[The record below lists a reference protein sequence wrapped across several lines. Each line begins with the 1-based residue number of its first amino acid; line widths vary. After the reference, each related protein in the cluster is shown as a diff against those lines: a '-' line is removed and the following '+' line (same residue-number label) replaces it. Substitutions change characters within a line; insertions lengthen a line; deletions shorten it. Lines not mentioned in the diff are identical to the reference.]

1 MPSAIDDVTI
11 NAPSGTTIQGPS
23 GTTTIKSLDI
33 QSGNLVLSGAAM
45 SVTESV
51 TVENGQ
57 DLKLTSGTLTAAT
70 IHLDDST
77 LTLSGGAIN
86 DATIDGAGIGKLVLT
101 NSGGTLSGLTVAAG
115 MVIDGTQLNSNY
127 PQTSNSV
134 NVVNGLVLNGS
145 LLLGKADGSTSGTL
159 NFNGTQSLSGTGV
172 VTFGNSVNNG
182 LIENGNGTVALT
194 IGSGITIQGGSGSIS
209 GAGNYGQIQSV
220 INQGTINIASGQ
232 TLTLGGIGWSNTG
245 TITADGATVNLS
257 GSFTTAGL
265 GTFSAVGG
273 TVNLTG
279 TVDNTGNTL
288 TLNSALGSWY
298 LRGGSIV
305 GGTLTHSDSSK
316 LVLTNSVG
324 TLNGLTV
331 AAGMVIDGTQLN
343 SNYPQNSNSVS
354 VVNGLVLN
362 GSLLL
367 GKADG
372 STSGTM
378 NFNGMQT
385 LSGTGVVTFGNSVN
399 NGLIENGNGTVAL
412 TIGSGITI
420 QGGSGS
426 ISGAGN
432 YGQIQSII
440 NQGTINIASGQ
451 TLTLGGIGW
460 SNTGTITADG
470 ATVNLSGSFTTAGLG
485 TFSAVGGTVNLTGTV
500 DNTGNTLTLNSALG
514 SWYLRG
520 GSIVGGTLT
529 HSDSSKLIL
538 TNNSGTLSAVTVAAG
553 MVIDGTQLNTSYPQN
568 SNSVNVINGLTL
580 NGSLLLGKADGS
592 TAGTMYFNGTQT
604 LGGTG
609 VVTFGNSVGNG
620 LIENG
625 SGTVTLTIGS
635 GITIQGGSGSI
646 SGAGGYGQIQSII
659 NQGTVNIASGQ
670 TLTLGG
676 IGWSNTGTITADG
689 ATVNLSGSFTTAGLG
704 TFSAV
709 GGTVNLTG
717 TVDNTGNTLT
727 LSSGLGT
734 WYLRGGAIVGGTLTH
749 SDSSKLM
756 LTNSV
761 GTLNGLT
768 VAAGMVIDGTQL
780 NSNYPQNSN
789 SVSVVNGLVLNGSLL
804 LGKADGSTSGTM
816 NFNGM
821 QTLSGT
827 GVVTFGNSVNN
838 GLIENGNGTVTLTI
852 GSGITIQGGSGSISG
867 AGGYGQIQSIINQGT
882 VNIASGQTLTLGGI
896 GWSNT
901 GTITAD
907 GATVNLSGS
916 FTTAGLGTFSAV
928 GGTVNLTGTVDNT
941 GNTLTLNSAL
951 GSWYLRGGSIVG
963 GTLTHSDSSKLILT
977 NNSGTLSAV
986 TVAAGMVIDGTQLN
1000 SNYPQTSNSV
1010 SVVNGLVLNGSLL
1023 LGKADGSTSGTMDF
1037 NGTQTLSGTG
1047 VVTFGNSVNNGLIE
1061 NGNGTVTLTI
1071 GSGIT
1076 IQGGSGSISGAGN
1089 YGQIQSIIN
1098 QGTVNISGS
1107 GVVVIGGSQVTL
1119 GGTLSATNG
1128 SKISVSGPL
1137 TILPQANIH
1146 ESADSTIQFNNN
1158 VLSPATNPG
1167 QFDTAGTVVLA
1178 GGGTAVSP
1186 ELFEALSKDVGTAAS
1201 GFSNDFAIGTLV
1213 LANNTYVKIVDQN
1226 DAIPAQTVYANSIVI
1241 PTGTTLDLNGL
1252 HVYTRALQQTG
1263 TVVNGTITQIPD
1275 SGPLIVGDPTPGKIS
1290 VAGELDNW
1298 TFYGRAGMA
1307 VTVVV
1312 DPGSGVAGGPVAPN
1326 LQWVQVQLLDP
1337 SGQTVL
1343 ATTSNTVAGALAD
1356 LADVTL
1362 PTDGTYTI
1370 AINAP
1375 SSHVSSTGNYVVTAY
1390 DVTPSVDPLQINQ
1403 VTTGTLNGP
1412 YATHQ
1417 WTFTAT
1423 ANTQV
1428 QFDLLAQSASGL
1440 SFSLTGPDGYTAF
1453 TGLTGDSSLTTL
1465 PTSGTYTL
1473 TVQGTGNAV
1482 GSFAF
1487 KVAQTGLI
1495 ALTPGVPYQ
1504 APLVASG
1511 QAQLYSVTLTA
1522 PGTLD
1527 VSLTDANSQDQ
1538 NEIYVSY
1545 GSPPTR
1551 DQYDYRFT
1559 GGQAADQHI
1568 LISGQAGTYYI
1579 LAYNNLVK
1587 APGQYTIEAQTAS
1600 FVLSGMT
1607 PGRVSAQTDNTLQF
1621 TGLFPEGY
1629 GQAGGAYLSTH
1640 PYVEFIDADGNVYPT
1655 APIYLTPSSAA
1666 NATSSADGTMTAS
1679 ALLPANTLAAGTY
1692 SVRVTDDSGYSRT
1705 LTNALNIVE
1714 GGVGELKTNV
1724 IVPNPIGYHVA
1735 TTIYVEYTNVG
1746 DAPMAAPLLVLTATQ
1761 NGVPGALLTL
1771 DASKVTAGFW
1781 TSATP
1786 DGFGQSVQFLASGS
1800 VPGVLQPGESV
1811 TVPVY
1816 YAGWLDSQWDFSRP
1830 PINFSLGV
1838 LDDTNTQAIDWGL
1851 LQSSLKPDSMS
1862 TEAWN
1867 ALYPNLTSQLGNTW
1881 GEYVQQLDASA
1892 QYLASI
1898 GENVTDIGQLFNFAV
1913 QQANGYSPLSS
1924 LASATDA
1931 QVTAPGLPLS
1941 FSRTFAPGLIAR
1953 NETGLLGWGWS
1964 TSWDTALTVDA
1975 DGSVNVLGPNGA
1987 LRRFQPDRRP
1997 GGGYFAQS
2005 GDHGVLSQIPGGGY
2019 LLTELNGQVT
2029 AYNADGTL
2037 NYVQDTD
2044 GNRITAG
2051 YTDGHMT
2058 SLTHSSGQSLTLT
2071 YDAAGHIATITDSAN
2086 RVTTYHYDPSNHY
2099 LTSVVDFDGQTT
2111 SYTYDMGTDVATA
2124 HALTSITRPDGSH
2137 DYYSYDSKGR
2147 LADAHRDGG
2156 ANDTTFAYNQ
2166 GAVSVTDALGNTTV
2180 YSFDNRG
2187 LLIQVENPLHNIVH
2201 YTYDSNFNLTK
2212 TTDAAGNEYTNTYD
2226 NYGDLLSSTDP
2237 LGNTVAYTYL
2247 CANDRLA
2254 SVTDAKGN
2262 MTVYGY
2268 DGKGNLTSTSYADG
2282 TVESVAYDPIG
2293 NVLSATDRKG
2303 QVTQYT
2309 HDPAG
2314 NVLTA
2319 HFADGT
2325 QTTFTYDAHENLTS
2339 ATDASGTTTLTY
2351 DANDRLTKITY
2362 PSGRYLQY
2370 SYDTVGRRTQMVDQ
2384 TGFTVNYTYDAL
2396 GNLSTLTDGSGGLI
2410 VQYTYDILGRLSRED
2425 HGNGTYVTY
2434 AYDAAGELL
2443 RLINYAPDGSVNSR
2457 FDYTYDSLGRRI
2469 TEGTIDGAWA
2479 YTYDAIGQ
2487 LTHAVFTSTN
2497 VNIANQDL
2505 AYFYD
2510 AAGNRTQTIINGVT
2524 TTYTTNNMNEY
2535 TQVGDTTYEYDANGN
2550 QISATNPDGTTTYSF
2565 NARNQLVGV
2574 TNTGGAWTYQYDAFG
2589 NRAASTQGG
2598 VTTQY
2603 LVDPTGLGNV
2613 VATFNGGGMLTN
2625 HYTYGLGL
2633 VSQVSAGGSSAY
2645 YDFDGIGS
2653 TAGMSVS
2660 DGHLANS
2667 YSYLPFG
2674 NSLLSSEELVNP
2686 YGFVGALGVIK
2697 DGSPVTYMRARYY
2710 DSSVGQFI
2718 SDDPLRL
2725 AGGDPNLRRYV
2736 FNNPVNAID
2745 PFGLGYF
2752 EATGDY
2758 FGHYQYKFDDGSTVG
2773 FFPDPNAPFIG
2784 WAGGLPAV
2792 GDFIVSGQV
2801 VWGDSS
2807 VGFHRIGG
2815 SYNYDDAIIRRVIAE
2830 NRVDFGN
2837 WYDLYFH
2844 NCQDYAHAL
2853 QVAYFNF
2860 LDDHPPGDP
2869 PTDPNGG
2876 GESNSVNSFDPNS
2889 MTGPAGYGAQNFVG
2903 VAIPLPYRIDF
2914 ENDPTASAPA
2924 QRVDITDQLDPNLDW
2939 KTFQWGSFQF
2949 GDTIIKVPANT
2960 QHFSTTVPMTYNGIT
2975 FRVVID
2981 LNLDPTTGVIHASFQ
2996 SLNAANLMGGDA
3008 ECPGTL
3014 SLGPVNPFADL
3025 PPNVL
3030 IGFLPPEDGSGRGMG
3045 SISFTV
3051 QAKSDVP
3058 TGTEIRNVA
3067 LITFDQNSAIATNQ
3081 VDPHDP
3087 TQGINPAQ
3095 EASITIDSGTPSA
3108 VMQALAA
3115 TTTTAT
3121 FALNW
3126 SGADNVGGSGVASY
3140 NVYVS
3145 DNNGAYVPYLLNTTL
3160 ATDTFTGVNGH
3171 TYRFYATARDNV
3183 GQYEAGT
3190 QTAEATTTL
3199 DLPAPVL
3206 AGASNI
3212 TYTENGAPIAIDT
3225 ALTVSTPGS
3234 GALSSA
3240 TITVTSFVAGQDV
3253 LAFVNDGATM
3263 GNIAVASYVNGV
3275 LTLTSAGS
3283 TATTA
3288 QWQAA
3293 LRAVTYANSSEAP
3306 STTQRSVDFQ
3316 ITDGVNPSNVVTS
3329 TIDVNA
3335 TNDIPVLSGIETNF
3349 LPYAIGAAAVPVTST
3364 LQLTDADGGNMA
3376 GATIQ
3381 ISSGYQ
3387 AGDLLAFS
3395 NTPNISGSW
3404 DAATGTLTLTG
3415 SDSVANYVTALRSVT
3430 YASSVQDPSVRTIR
3444 FQVTDGVAF
3453 SNTASRTAEGALQLV
3468 GTTLNIYGTGGA
3480 DSIAIAEGVS
3490 LTVTRNGVDTIY
3502 TPSQVTAINIYGYD
3516 GNDTIQINSLAAGTT
3531 LQAFGGNGNDTIRA
3545 ASSVSMG
3552 VKFDGGDGSDL
3563 LVGGAGNDTLIGGI
3577 GSDWLDGGGG
3587 SNSLA
3592 GGVGDDVY
3600 AFGDTTTNQIDTVNE
3615 LADEGTDLLRFNT
3628 LTTAVTVNLT
3638 SDTLATM
3645 LHRIVKTGAA
3655 GQAANFENV
3664 NGGFGNDNITGN
3676 AMRNVI
3682 YGNGGNDT
3690 LNGGDSNDQLD
3701 GGAGND
3707 LLIGGNGDDILSG
3720 GAGDNYLQGNAG
3732 NDILDGG
3739 DGYATLVG
3747 GTGDDAY
3754 YFFAASF
3761 NQVFT
3766 VVEQAGEGNDTL
3778 NFAGM
3783 TTAVTADLTSDSRLA
3798 TMAFRIVQV
3807 GGSGQAA
3814 NFENVIGG
3822 SGNDQ
3827 MTGNSANNILRG
3839 NGGDDTLIGGDGND
3853 ILLGG
3858 AGNDTLKGVS
3868 GRNILI
3874 GGTGGDLLI
3883 GGTGDD
3889 LMMSGGYLYEG
3900 DNGVLNALLQEWT
3913 QATTYQTRVNH
3924 LSAQTGGLNFGF
3936 YVKQSIALDDASA
3949 DYLTGGT
3956 GTDWFLASS
3965 VQDSLMDKVVDEVFT
3980 HLDL

>member
-1 MPSAIDDVTI
+1 MISKILARCADSLHHLAASLSRKSTRRLSRRRGRNPSTTAAAIWCATTRVELLERRCLLSAVGWVGTGDGHSWSDEDNWSTGQVPSADDDVTI
-11 NAPSGTTIQGPS
+11 NAPSGTTIQGPT
-23 GTTTIKSLDI
+23 GTTTINSLDI
-33 QSGNLVLSGAAM
+33 QSGNLVLAGAGL
-45 SVTESV
+45 SVTDSV

-57 DLKLTSGTLTAAT
+57 NLKVTSGTLTAAT

-77 LTLSGGAIN
+77 LTLNGGAVK
-86 DATIDGAGIGKLVLT
+86 DATIDGT
-101 NSGGTLSGLTVAAG
+101 
-115 MVIDGTQLNSNY
+115 
-127 PQTSNSV
+127 
-134 NVVNGLVLNGS
+134 
-145 LLLGKADGSTSGTL
+145 
-159 NFNGTQSLSGTGV
+159 GTG
-172 VTFGNSVNNG
+172 
-182 LIENGNGTVALT
+182 
-194 IGSGITIQGGSGSIS
+194 
-209 GAGNYGQIQSV
+209 
-220 INQGTINIASGQ
+220 
-232 TLTLGGIGWSNTG
+232 
-245 TITADGATVNLS
+245 
-257 GSFTTAGL
+257 
-265 GTFSAVGG
+265 
-273 TVNLTG
+273 
-279 TVDNTGNTL
+279 
-288 TLNSALGSWY
+288 
-298 LRGGSIV
+298 
-305 GGTLTHSDSSK
+305 
-316 LVLTNSVG
+316 
-324 TLNGLTV
+324 
-331 AAGMVIDGTQLN
+331 
-343 SNYPQNSNSVS
+343 
-354 VVNGLVLN
+354 
-362 GSLLL
+362 
-367 GKADG
+367 
-372 STSGTM
+372 
-378 NFNGMQT
+378 
-385 LSGTGVVTFGNSVN
+385 
-399 NGLIENGNGTVAL
+399 
-412 TIGSGITI
+412 
-420 QGGSGS
+420 
-426 ISGAGN
+426 
-432 YGQIQSII
+432 
-440 NQGTINIASGQ
+440 
-451 TLTLGGIGW
+451 
-460 SNTGTITADG
+460 
-470 ATVNLSGSFTTAGLG
+470 
-485 TFSAVGGTVNLTGTV
+485 
-500 DNTGNTLTLNSALG
+500 
-514 SWYLRG
+514 
-520 GSIVGGTLT
+520 
-529 HSDSSKLIL
+529 KLIL

-592 TAGTMYFNGTQT
+592 TAGTLYFNGTQT

-635 GITIQGGSGSI
+635 GIT
-646 SGAGGYGQIQSII
+646 
-659 NQGTVNIASGQ
+659 V
-670 TLTLGG
+670 
-676 IGWSNTGTITADG
+676 
-689 ATVNLSGSFTTAGLG
+689 
-704 TFSAV
+704 
-709 GGTVNLTG
+709 
-717 TVDNTGNTLT
+717 
-727 LSSGLGT
+727 
-734 WYLRGGAIVGGTLTH
+734 
-749 SDSSKLM
+749 
-756 LTNSV
+756 
-761 GTLNGLT
+761 
-768 VAAGMVIDGTQL
+768 
-780 NSNYPQNSN
+780 
-789 SVSVVNGLVLNGSLL
+789 
-804 LGKADGSTSGTM
+804 
-816 NFNGM
+816 
-821 QTLSGT
+821 
-827 GVVTFGNSVNN
+827 
-838 GLIENGNGTVTLTI
+838 
-852 GSGITIQGGSGSISG
+852 
-867 AGGYGQIQSIINQGT
+867 
-882 VNIASGQTLTLGGI
+882 
-896 GWSNT
+896 
-901 GTITAD
+901 
-907 GATVNLSGS
+907 
-916 FTTAGLGTFSAV
+916 
-928 GGTVNLTGTVDNT
+928 
-941 GNTLTLNSAL
+941 
-951 GSWYLRGGSIVG
+951 
-963 GTLTHSDSSKLILT
+963 
-977 NNSGTLSAV
+977 
-986 TVAAGMVIDGTQLN
+986 
-1000 SNYPQTSNSV
+1000 
-1010 SVVNGLVLNGSLL
+1010 
-1023 LGKADGSTSGTMDF
+1023 
-1037 NGTQTLSGTG
+1037 
-1047 VVTFGNSVNNGLIE
+1047 
-1061 NGNGTVTLTI
+1061 
-1071 GSGIT
+1071 
-1076 IQGGSGSISGAGN
+1076 QGGSGSISGAGN
-1089 YGQIQSIIN
+1089 YGQIQSVIN
-1098 QGTVNISGS
+1098 QGTVNVSG
-1107 GVVVIGGSQVTL
+1107 GGNVVIGGNQVTL
-1119 GGTLSATNG
+1119 GGSVSATNG
-1128 SKISVSGPL
+1128 SKITVSGPL
-1137 TILPQANIH
+1137 TIAAQASLH

-1158 VLSPATNPG
+1158 VLSPATNPT
-1167 QFDTAGTVVLA
+1167 QFDVPGTVVLA
-1178 GGGTAVSP
+1178 GSGTSVSP
-1186 ELFEALSKDVGTAAS
+1186 ELLEALSQDRGTSANA
-1201 GFSNDFAIGTLV
+1201 FSNNFVIGTLV
-1213 LANNTYVKIVDQN
+1213 LANNTYAKVVDQN
-1226 DAIPAQTVYANSIVI
+1226 NSSPQQTVYANSIII
-1241 PTGTTLDLNGL
+1241 PAGTTLDLNGL
-1252 HVYTRALQQTG
+1252 NVYTRALQQTG

-1275 SGPLIVGDPTPGKIS
+1275 SGPLVVGEATPGNIAI
-1290 VAGELDNW
+1290 AGELDNW

-1312 DPGSGVAGGPVAPN
+1312 DPGSGAVGGPVAPN
-1326 LQWVQVQLLDP
+1326 LQWVQVQLVDP
-1337 SGQTVL
+1337 SGNTVL
-1343 ATTSNTVAGALAD
+1343 ATTSNTVAGALAK

-1375 SSHVSSTGNYVVTAY
+1375 SSHVSSTGHYVVTAY

-1417 WTFTAT
+1417 WTFAAT

-1453 TGLTGDSSLTTL
+1453 TGLTGDSSLITL

-1495 ALTPGVPYQ
+1495 ALTTGVPYQ

-1527 VSLTDANSQDQ
+1527 VSLTDANGQDQ

-1587 APGQYTIEAQTAS
+1587 SPGQYTIEAQTAS

-1607 PGRVSAQTDNTLQF
+1607 PGRVSTQADNTLQF
-1621 TGLFPEGY
+1621 TGLFPEAY
-1629 GQAGGAYLSTH
+1629 GQAGTGGAYLSTH
-1640 PYVEFIDADGNVYPT
+1640 PYVEFIDANGDVYPT

-1666 NATSSADGTMTAS
+1666 NATTSADGTMTAS

-1705 LTNALNIVE
+1705 LTSTLNIVE

-1816 YAGWLDSQWDFSRP
+1816 YAGWLQDQWDVTNHP

-1838 LDDTNTQAIDWGL
+1838 LDDTNTQAIDWGS
-1851 LQSSLKPDSMS
+1851 LQASLKPDSMS

-1867 ALYPNLTSQLGNTW
+1867 ALYPNLTSELGNTW

-1931 QVTAPGLPLS
+1931 QVTAPGLSLS
-1941 FSRTFAPGLIAR
+1941 FSRTFAPGVVSR

-1964 TSWDTALTVDA
+1964 TSWDTSLTVDA

-1987 LRRFQPDRRP
+1987 LRRFQPDGRTD
-1997 GGGYFAQS
+1997 GEGFFAQT

-2058 SLTHSSGQSLTLT
+2058 SLTHSSGQSLTIA

-2086 RVTTYHYDPSNHY
+2086 RVTTYHYDASNHY

-2180 YSFDNRG
+2180 YSFDNRS
-2187 LLIQVENPLHNIVH
+2187 LLVQVENPLHNIVH
-2201 YTYDSNFNLTK
+2201 YTYDSNFNLIK

-2226 NYGDLLSSTDP
+2226 NYGDLLTSTDP

-2325 QTTFTYDAHENLTS
+2325 QTIFTYDAHENLTS

-2362 PSGRYLQY
+2362 PSGRFLQY
-2370 SYDTVGRRTQMVDQ
+2370 SYDSVGRRTQMVDQ

-2396 GNLSTLTDGSGGLI
+2396 GNLSTLADGSGGLI

-2434 AYDAAGELL
+2434 AYDSAGELL
-2443 RLINYAPDGSVNSR
+2443 HLINYAPDGSVNSR

-2469 TEGTIDGAWA
+2469 TEATIDGAWA

-2497 VNIANQDL
+2497 VDIANQDL

-2550 QISATNPDGTTTYSF
+2550 QISATGPDGTTTYSF

-2589 NRAASTQGG
+2589 NRSASTQGG

-2603 LVDPTGLGNV
+2603 LVDPAGLGNV
-2613 VATFNGGGMLTN
+2613 VATFNGSGTLTN
-2625 HYTYGLGL
+2625 HFTYGLGL

-2653 TAGMSVS
+2653 TAGITSSAGGYVQ
-2660 DGHLANS
+2660 S
-2667 YSYLPFG
+2667 YSYSPFG
-2674 NSLLSSEELVNP
+2674 NLIGVAATSGNP
-2686 YGFVGALGVIK
+2686 FQYVGRWGV
-2697 DGSPVTYMRARYY
+2697 
-2710 DSSVGQFI
+2710 
-2718 SDDPLRL
+2718 L
-2725 AGGDPNLRRYV
+2725 
-2736 FNNPVNAID
+2736 
-2745 PFGLGYF
+2745 
-2752 EATGDY
+2752 
-2758 FGHYQYKFDDGSTVG
+2758 DDGSGLIDMRTRDYDARLGRFTSVDPLGVVGDVNTYRYAMNSPVDGIDPAGLKVVWVTVETGGKQIWNGIKRVNAGIKAGAAIEVTTGGFGTAFAVTRVVYGITDGVWGVSVGVTNTFVG
-2773 FFPDPNAPFIG
+2773 FIGRDAISVPDT
-2784 WAGGLPAV
+2784 L
-2792 GDFIVSGQV
+2792 GQL
-2801 VWGDSS
+2801 
-2807 VGFHRIGG
+2807 VGFIATGG
-2815 SYNYDDAIIRRVIAE
+2815 KQTTSQLFESALPYIKADIQSGVEWTETQLASVFDWVTESTESLASNLAQKIIDA
-2830 NRVDFGN
+2830 
-2837 WYDLYFH
+2837 
-2844 NCQDYAHAL
+2844 
-2853 QVAYFNF
+2853 
-2860 LDDHPPGDP
+2860 
-2869 PTDPNGG
+2869 
-2876 GESNSVNSFDPNS
+2876 VNSIDPNS
-2889 MTGPAGYGAQNFVG
+2889 MTGPSGFGTQNFVG
-2903 VAIPLPYRIDF
+2903 VSIPLPYRIDF

-3008 ECPGTL
+3008 ECAGTL

-3115 TTTTAT
+3115 TSTTAT

-3160 ATDTFTGVNGH
+3160 TTDTFTGVNGH

-3183 GQYEAGT
+3183 GQYEAGA

-3212 TYTENGAPIAIDT
+3212 TYTENGAPTAIDT

-3240 TITVTSFVAGQDV
+3240 TITVTNFVAGQDV
-3253 LAFVNDGATM
+3253 LVFVNDGATM
-3263 GNIAVASYVNGV
+3263 GNISVASHVNGV

-3283 TATTA
+3283 TASTA

-3349 LPYAIGAAAVPVTST
+3349 LPYAIGATAVPVTST
-3364 LQLTDADGGNMA
+3364 LQLADADGGNMA

-3381 ISSGYQ
+3381 ITSGYQ
-3387 AGDLLAFS
+3387 VGDVLAFS
-3395 NTPNISGSW
+3395 NTANILSSW
-3404 DAATGTLTLTG
+3404 NAATGTLTLSG
-3415 SDSVANYVTALRSVT
+3415 SDTVANYAAALRSVT
-3430 YASSVQDPSVRTIR
+3430 YFSSVQDPATRTIQ
-3444 FQVTDGVAF
+3444 FQVTDGVAL
-3453 SNTASRTAEGALQLV
+3453 SNTVSRTVEGALQLV
-3468 GTTLNIYGTGGA
+3468 GTTLNIYGTGGV
-3480 DSIAIAEGVS
+3480 DSIAIAEGVN

-3516 GNDTIQINSLAAGTT
+3516 GNDTVQINSLAAGTA
-3531 LQAFGGNGNDTIRA
+3531 LQAYGGNGNDTLRA
-3545 ASSVSMG
+3545 ASGVSVG
-3552 VKFDGGDGSDL
+3552 VTFDGGDGGDL
-3563 LVGGAGNDTLIGGI
+3563 LVGGAGNDTLIGGV

-3587 SNSLA
+3587 SNNLA

-3600 AFGDTTTNQIDTVNE
+3600 AFGDTGTNQIDTVTE

-3628 LTTAVTVNLT
+3628 MTTAVTVNL
-3638 SDTLATM
+3638 SNDTLATM
-3645 LHRIVKTGAA
+3645 LHRIVKTGGT

-3664 NGGFGNDNITGN
+3664 NGGLGNDNITGN
-3676 AMRNVI
+3676 AVRNVL

-3690 LNGGDSNDQLD
+3690 LNGGDGSDQLD

-3747 GTGDDAY
+3747 GSGDDAY

-3783 TTAVTADLTSDSRLA
+3783 TTAVTANLTNDSRLA

-3889 LMMSGGYLYEG
+3889 LMMAGPYLYEG
-3900 DNGVLNALLQEWT
+3900 DVGVLNALLREWT
-3913 QATTYQTRVNH
+3913 QATTYQTRVDH
-3924 LSAQTGGLNFGF
+3924 LSGQTGGLNYGF
-3936 YVKQSIALDDASA
+3936 YVKPSIALDDISA

-3965 VQDSLMDKVVDEVFT
+3965 VQDSLMDKIVDEVFT

>member
-1 MPSAIDDVTI
+1 MPSADDDVTI
-11 NAPSGTTIQGPS
+11 NALSGTTIQGPGGATS
-23 GTTTIKSLDI
+23 IKSLDI
-33 QSGNLVLSGAAM
+33 QTGNLVLSGT
-45 SVTESV
+45 SLTVTGSV
-51 TVENGQ
+51 TVENGY
-57 DLKLTSGTLTAAT
+57 DLKITGGTLTATT
-70 IHLDDST
+70 IDLENST
-77 LTLSGGAIN
+77 LTLSGGRIN
-86 DATIDGAGIGKLVLT
+86 NATINETGTGVLVGT
-101 NSGGTLSGLTVAAG
+101 NSGGVLSGITVNGDMDLTRQV
-115 MVIDGTQLNSNY
+115 GT
-127 PQTSNSV
+127 
-134 NVVNGLVLNGS
+134 NVSIYGGLVLNGTMS
-145 LLLGKADGSTSGTL
+145 LGDSAGTTYGRVYFADSGTAAGSLTGTGTVVFGSHGSNVIQNTSGLTGAAGTL
-159 NFNGTQSLSGTGV
+159 TLGSNI
-172 VTFGNSVNNG
+172 
-182 LIENGNGTVALT
+182 LIHGKT
-194 IGSGITIQGGSGSIS
+194 GSIFS
-209 GAGNYGQIQSV
+209 YYNTAGIL
-220 INQGTINIASGQ
+220 NQGTINADTSGG
-232 TLTLGGIGWSNTG
+232 TLTLGGNGNATFTNTG
-245 TITADGATVNLS
+245 TLNVSTGTVSLYGAMTLN
-257 GSFTTAGL
+257 GL
-265 GTFSAVGG
+265 GTIHRTGG
-273 TVNLTG
+273 TVNL
-279 TVDNTGNTL
+279 
-288 TLNSALGSWY
+288 
-298 LRGGSIV
+298 
-305 GGTLTHSDSSK
+305 GGTLDLQGGAWNLDAGTGSWNLLGGAVKNGTISESAGSL
-316 LVLTNSVG
+316 LVFTNSGGV
-324 TLNGLTV
+324 LNGITVNGDMDLTRQL
-331 AAGMVIDGTQLN
+331 GTN
-343 SNYPQNSNSVS
+343 VS
-354 VVNGLVLN
+354 IYGGLVLN
-362 GSLLL
+362 GTMSL
-367 GKADG
+367 GDSAGTTYGRVYFADSGTAAG
-372 STSGTM
+372 SLTGTGTVVFGSHGSNVIQNTSGLT
-378 NFNGMQT
+378 GAAGT
-385 LSGTGVVTFGNSVN
+385 LTLGSDI
-399 NGLIENGNGTVAL
+399 LIHGKT
-412 TIGSGITI
+412 
-420 QGGSGS
+420 GS
-426 ISGAGN
+426 IFSYYNTAG
-432 YGQIQSII
+432 IL
-440 NQGTINIASGQ
+440 NQGTINADTSGG
-451 TLTLGGIGW
+451 TLTLGGNGNATFT
-460 SNTGTITADG
+460 NTGLISALNGGSLVIPVSLNLGNTASLNEGASSTITING
-470 ATVNLSGSFTTAGLG
+470 NLTSSASNPSLFRTRGTIVLTGGTAGSPRL
-485 TFSAVGGTVNLTGTV
+485 LE
-500 DNTGNTLTLNSALG
+500 
-514 SWYLRG
+514 
-520 GSIVGGTLT
+520 
-529 HSDSSKLIL
+529 
-538 TNNSGTLSAVTVAAG
+538 G
-553 MVIDGTQLNTSYPQN
+553 MSQD
-568 SNSVNVINGLTL
+568 
-580 NGSLLLGKADGS
+580 
-592 TAGTMYFNGTQT
+592 
-604 LGGTG
+604 
-609 VVTFGNSVGNG
+609 
-620 LIENG
+620 
-625 SGTVTLTIGS
+625 
-635 GITIQGGSGSI
+635 QG
-646 SGAGGYGQIQSII
+646 A
-659 NQGTVNIASGQ
+659 NASGF
-670 TLTLGG
+670 
-676 IGWSNTGTITADG
+676 A
-689 ATVNLSGSFTTAGLG
+689 
-704 TFSAV
+704 
-709 GGTVNLTG
+709 
-717 TVDNTGNTLT
+717 
-727 LSSGLGT
+727 
-734 WYLRGGAIVGGTLTH
+734 
-749 SDSSKLM
+749 
-756 LTNSV
+756 
-761 GTLNGLT
+761 
-768 VAAGMVIDGTQL
+768 
-780 NSNYPQNSN
+780 NSNY
-789 SVSVVNGLVLNGSLL
+789 V
-804 LGKADGSTSGTM
+804 
-816 NFNGM
+816 
-821 QTLSGT
+821 
-827 GVVTFGNSVNN
+827 
-838 GLIENGNGTVTLTI
+838 
-852 GSGITIQGGSGSISG
+852 
-867 AGGYGQIQSIINQGT
+867 
-882 VNIASGQTLTLGGI
+882 
-896 GWSNT
+896 
-901 GTITAD
+901 
-907 GATVNLSGS
+907 
-916 FTTAGLGTFSAV
+916 
-928 GGTVNLTGTVDNT
+928 
-941 GNTLTLNSAL
+941 
-951 GSWYLRGGSIVG
+951 
-963 GTLTHSDSSKLILT
+963 
-977 NNSGTLSAV
+977 
-986 TVAAGMVIDGTQLN
+986 
-1000 SNYPQTSNSV
+1000 
-1010 SVVNGLVLNGSLL
+1010 
-1023 LGKADGSTSGTMDF
+1023 
-1037 NGTQTLSGTG
+1037 
-1047 VVTFGNSVNNGLIE
+1047 
-1061 NGNGTVTLTI
+1061 
-1071 GSGIT
+1071 
-1076 IQGGSGSISGAGN
+1076 
-1089 YGQIQSIIN
+1089 
-1098 QGTVNISGS
+1098 
-1107 GVVVIGGSQVTL
+1107 
-1119 GGTLSATNG
+1119 
-1128 SKISVSGPL
+1128 
-1137 TILPQANIH
+1137 
-1146 ESADSTIQFNNN
+1146 
-1158 VLSPATNPG
+1158 
-1167 QFDTAGTVVLA
+1167 
-1178 GGGTAVSP
+1178 
-1186 ELFEALSKDVGTAAS
+1186 
-1201 GFSNDFAIGTLV
+1201 IGTLV
-1213 LANNTYVKIVDQN
+1213 LGSNSYVKLVNQSQN
-1226 DAIPAQTVYANSIVI
+1226 TGSSNPETVYAGSLIV
-1241 PTGTTLDLNGL
+1241 PVGSTLDLNGL
-1252 HVYTRALQQTG
+1252 HLYVRDAQIAG
-1263 TVVNGTITQIPD
+1263 TVTGGTITQIPD
-1275 SGPLIVGDPTPGKIS
+1275 SGALSLGDPTPGKIA
-1290 VAGELDNW
+1290 VAGELDDW

-1337 SGQTVL
+1337 SGQIVL
-1343 ATTSNTVAGALAD
+1343 ATTSNTVAGALAK

-1362 PTDGTYTI
+1362 PADGTYTI
-1370 AINAP
+1370 AIKAP

-1390 DVTPSVDPLQINQ
+1390 DVTPSVDPLTINQ

-1417 WTFTAT
+1417 WTFAAA

-1440 SFSLTGPDGYTAF
+1440 SFSLTGPSGYTAF
-1453 TGLTGDSSLTTL
+1453 TGLTGDSSLITL

-1495 ALTPGVPYQ
+1495 ALTTGVPYQ
-1504 APLVASG
+1504 APLVGSG

-1527 VSLTDANSQDQ
+1527 VSLTDANGQDQ

-1559 GGQAADQHI
+1559 GGQAANQHI

-1607 PGRVSAQTDNTLQF
+1607 PGRVSTQADNTLQF
-1621 TGLFPEGY
+1621 TGLFPEAY
-1629 GQAGGAYLSTH
+1629 GQAGTGGAYLSTH
-1640 PYVEFIDADGNVYPT
+1640 PYVEFIDANGDVYPT

-1666 NATSSADGTMTAS
+1666 NATSSADGTMTVA

-1714 GGVGELKTNV
+1714 GGIGELKTNV

-1816 YAGWLDSQWDFSRP
+1816 YAGWLQNQWDFSRP

-1838 LDDTNTQAIDWGL
+1838 LDDTNTETIDWGS

-1867 ALYPNLTSQLGNTW
+1867 ALYPNLTSQLGSTW

-1941 FSRTFAPGLIAR
+1941 FSRTFAPGIISR

-1964 TSWDTALTVDA
+1964 TSWDTSLTVEA

-1987 LRRFQPDRRP
+1987 LRRFQPDRRTNGADFFSQP
-1997 GGGYFAQS
+1997 
-2005 GDHGVLSQIPGGGY
+2005 GDHGVLSKVAGGGY

-2071 YDAAGHIATITDSAN
+2071 YNAAGHIATITDSAN
-2086 RVTTYHYDPSNHY
+2086 RVTTYHYDASNQY
-2099 LTSVVDFDGQTT
+2099 LTSVEDFDGKTT
-2111 SYTYDMGTDVATA
+2111 SYTYDTGTSVATT
-2124 HALTSITRPDGSH
+2124 HALTSITRADGSH
-2137 DYYSYDSKGR
+2137 DYYSYDAKGR

-2187 LLIQVENPLHNIVH
+2187 LLVQVENPLHNIVH

-2339 ATDASGTTTLTY
+2339 ATDASGTTTLIY

-2362 PSGRYLQY
+2362 PSGRFLQY
-2370 SYDTVGRRTQMVDQ
+2370 SYDSVGRRTQMVDQ

-2434 AYDAAGELL
+2434 AYDSAGELL
-2443 RLINYAPDGSVNSR
+2443 HLINYAPDGSVNSR

-2510 AAGNRTQTIINGVT
+2510 AAGNRTKTIINGVT

-2535 TQVGDTTYEYDANGN
+2535 TQVGDTTYGYDANGN
-2550 QISATNPDGTTTYSF
+2550 QISATGPDGTTNYSF

-2574 TNTGGAWTYQYDAFG
+2574 TSSGGAWTYQYDAFG
-2589 NRAASTQGG
+2589 NRSASTQGG

-2613 VATFNGGGMLTN
+2613 VATFSGGGMLTN

-2633 VSQVSAGGSSAY
+2633 VSQVSAVGSSAY
-2645 YDFDGIGS
+2645 YDVNAIGS
-2653 TAGMSVS
+2653 VVGITGASGSY
-2660 DGHLANS
+2660 GQT

-2674 NSLLSSEELVNP
+2674 EIQIETGEITNPFQFVGQWGVQSDNDGLQFMQARYLSSLVGRFISADPIGLIGGTNLYQYANENP
-2686 YGFVGALGVIK
+2686 ISVIDPSGFIGYVDTNYTVILPFWFGLTFGVITAK
-2697 DGSPVTYMRARYY
+2697 DGVHLYFGGAGGVPNGIGGATVN
-2710 DSSVGQFI
+2710 G
-2718 SDDPLRL
+2718 SDDSVSTGWNFAGQANFGPLDVQIGFDKNFDWWSE
-2725 AGGDPNLRRYV
+2725 GGVTAINPNPKTIMDFLRILGGANVSAFYV
-2736 FNNPVNAID
+2736 FPPVS
-2745 PFGLGYF
+2745 
-2752 EATGDY
+2752 
-2758 FGHYQYKFDDGSTVG
+2758 DDFLLDLAHFTDQIEQLV
-2773 FFPDPNAPFIG
+2773 
-2784 WAGGLPAV
+2784 
-2792 GDFIVSGQV
+2792 
-2801 VWGDSS
+2801 DS
-2807 VGFHRIGG
+2807 VF
-2815 SYNYDDAIIRRVIAE
+2815 
-2830 NRVDFGN
+2830 
-2837 WYDLYFH
+2837 
-2844 NCQDYAHAL
+2844 
-2853 QVAYFNF
+2853 
-2860 LDDHPPGDP
+2860 
-2869 PTDPNGG
+2869 
-2876 GESNSVNSFDPNS
+2876 SFDPNS
-2889 MTGPAGYGAQNFVG
+2889 MTGPSGYGPQSYVG
-2903 VAIPLPYRIDF
+2903 VATPLPYRIDF

-3030 IGFLPPEDGSGRGMG
+3030 IGFLPPEDGTGRGMG

-3087 TQGINPAQ
+3087 TQGINPDH
-3095 EASITIDSGTPSA
+3095 EAAITIDSGTPTA
-3108 VMQALAA
+3108 AMQALAA

-3126 SGADNVGGSGVASY
+3126 SGSDNVGGSGVASY

-3145 DNNGAYVPYLLNTTL
+3145 DNNGTYVPYLLNTTL
-3160 ATDTFTGVNGH
+3160 TTDMFTGQNGH

-3183 GQYEAGT
+3183 GQYETGI

-3206 AGASNI
+3206 AGTSNI
-3212 TYTENGAPIAIDT
+3212 TYTENGAPVAIDT
-3225 ALTVSTPGS
+3225 ALTVTTPGS

-3240 TITVTSFVAGQDV
+3240 TITLTNFVAGQD
-3253 LAFVNDGATM
+3253 LLSFTNDGATM
-3263 GNIAVASYVNGV
+3263 GNIAVASNLSGV

-3283 TATTA
+3283 TASTA

-3293 LRAVTYANSSEAP
+3293 LRAVTYANSSDAP

-3316 ITDGVNPSNVVTS
+3316 ITDGVNPSNVVTN

-3335 TNDIPVLSGIETNF
+3335 INDVPVLSGIESNF
-3349 LPYAIGAAAVPVTST
+3349 LPYAIGATAVPVTST
-3364 LQLTDADGGNMA
+3364 LQLADADGGNMA

-3387 AGDLLAFS
+3387 VGDVLAFA
-3395 NTPNISGSW
+3395 NTANISGSW
-3404 DAATGTLTLTG
+3404 NAATGTLTLTG
-3415 SDSVANYVTALRSVT
+3415 ADTIANYAAALRSVT
-3430 YASSVQDPSVRTIR
+3430 YASSVQDPATRTVQ
-3444 FQVTDGVAF
+3444 FQVTDGVAL
-3453 SNTASRTAEGALQLV
+3453 SNTVSRTVEGALQLV
-3468 GTTLNIYGTGGA
+3468 GTTLNIYGTGGV

-3490 LTVTRNGVDTIY
+3490 LTVTRNGVNTIY

-3516 GNDTIQINSLAAGTT
+3516 GNDTIQINSLAIGTT
-3531 LQAFGGNGNDTIRA
+3531 LQAFGGNGNDTLRA
-3545 ASSVSMG
+3545 ASGVSVG
-3552 VKFDGGDGSDL
+3552 VTFDGGDGGDL
-3563 LVGGAGNDTLIGGI
+3563 LVGGAGNDTLIGGV
-3577 GSDWLDGGGG
+3577 GNDWLDGGGG
-3587 SNSLA
+3587 SNNLA

-3600 AFGDTTTNQIDTVNE
+3600 AFGDTGTNQIDTVTE
-3615 LADEGTDLLRFNT
+3615 LAGEGTDLLRFNSM
-3628 LTTAVTVNLT
+3628 TTAVTVNLT
-3638 SDTLATM
+3638 NDTLATM
-3645 LHRIVKTGAA
+3645 LHRIVKTGGV

-3664 NGGFGNDNITGN
+3664 NGGLGNDNITGN
-3676 AMRNVI
+3676 AVHNVI

-3690 LNGGDSNDQLD
+3690 LNGGDGSDQLD

-3707 LLIGGNGDDILSG
+3707 LMIGGNGDDILSG

-3747 GTGDDAY
+3747 GTGNDAY

-3766 VVEQAGEGNDTL
+3766 IVEQAGEGIDTL

-3783 TTAVTADLTSDSRLA
+3783 TTAVTVNLTSDSRLA

-3814 NFENVIGG
+3814 NFENVTGG

-3827 MTGNSANNILRG
+3827 ITGNAANNILRG

-3858 AGNDTLKGVS
+3858 AGNDTLKGIS

-3874 GGTGGDLLI
+3874 GGAGADLIMGGADEDLI
-3883 GGTGDD
+3883 
-3889 LMMSGGYLYEG
+3889 MSGAYLYEG
-3900 DNGVLNALLQEWT
+3900 DIGVLNALLQEWM
-3913 QATTYQTRVNH
+3913 QATAYQTRVNH
-3924 LSAQTGGLNFGF
+3924 LSGQTGGLNFGF
-3936 YVKQSIALDDASA
+3936 YVKPSIALDDADA
-3949 DYLTGGT
+3949 DYLTGG
-3956 GTDWFLASS
+3956 GGADWFLANS
-3965 VQDSLMDKVVDEVFT
+3965 VQDHLTDQIVDEVFT